1 MDARGS
7 GVVTPWLKKSP
18 PDLTLLSKNNGGIF
32 PADRV
37 YKSISGEDSP
47 AHGSREMPIWG
58 QVYRTSA
65 AEYYMDHPYNDE
77 AIVRARILSLLEY
90 INRMQK
96 PR

>member
-1 MDARGS
+1 
-7 GVVTPWLKKSP
+7 
-18 PDLTLLSKNNGGIF
+18 
-32 PADRV
+32 
-37 YKSISGEDSP
+37 
-47 AHGSREMPIWG
+47 MPVWG

-90 INRMQK
+90 ISRMQK